1 METSSD
7 MKALILNSGIG
18 SRLMPLTKDQPKCM
32 TALSTEDTIL
42 SLQLKNLSSCGIK
55 DIVITTGYESGK
67 LIAYGNKIGH
77 EFGLDIEFVFNK
89 LFADT
94 NYIYSIYLAERYLHD
109 DIVLLHGDLVFDQA
123 VLQKLFQYDR
133 SEMVVSSTLSLPE
146 KDFKAQLEQNR
157 IVRIGVDVFSRA
169 VTAQPLYKLLRKDWK
184 IWLDNILKFCKEG
197 NVNCYAENAFNQV
210 SDRCIIYPCDV
221 HDLLCMEIDNFEDYK
236 LAKEKLRLM

>member
-1 METSSD
+1 

-55 DIVITTGYESGK
+55 DIVITTGYESDK

-94 NYIYSIYLAERYLHD
+94 NYIYSIYLAEQYLHD

-146 KDFKAQLEQNR
+146 KDFKAQLEQNH
-157 IVRIGVDVFSRA
+157 I
-169 VTAQPLYKLLRKDWK
+169 
-184 IWLDNILKFCKEG
+184 
-197 NVNCYAENAFNQV
+197 
-210 SDRCIIYPCDV
+210 
-221 HDLLCMEIDNFEDYK
+221 
-236 LAKEKLRLM
+236 